1 MPEQVPD
8 AAVREI
14 HSLRELSPQQWKSGI
29 AAWLGWL
36 FDGLDM
42 HLYTLIAAPFV
53 VALALACGFAL
64 GRLMPRADDFFSP
77 EDARDLRQR
86 VWERHWAE
94 NAARGDEHAAR
105 MASGAFDMG
114 LGHTHTDH

>member
-1 MPEQVPD
+1 MTWV
-8 AAVREI
+8 
-14 HSLRELSPQQWKSGI
+14 
-29 AAWLGWL
+29 
-36 FDGLDM
+36 
-42 HLYTLIAAPFV
+42 LIAAPFI

-77 EDARDLRQR
+77 EEAAELRKR

-105 MASGAFDMG
+105 MAFDMD

>member
-1 MPEQVPD
+1 MTWV
-8 AAVREI
+8 
-14 HSLRELSPQQWKSGI
+14 
-29 AAWLGWL
+29 
-36 FDGLDM
+36 
-42 HLYTLIAAPFV
+42 LIAAPFV

-77 EDARDLRQR
+77 EEAAELRKR

-105 MASGAFDMG
+105 MASGVRHGPRPHAHRSLRG
-114 LGHTHTDH
+114 

>member
-1 MPEQVPD
+1 
-8 AAVREI
+8 
-14 HSLRELSPQQWKSGI
+14 
-29 AAWLGWL
+29 
-36 FDGLDM
+36 
-42 HLYTLIAAPFV
+42 
-53 VALALACGFAL
+53 
-64 GRLMPRADDFFSP
+64 MPRADDFFSP
-77 EDARDLRQR
+77 EEAAELRQR

>member
-1 MPEQVPD
+1 MTWV
-8 AAVREI
+8 
-14 HSLRELSPQQWKSGI
+14 
-29 AAWLGWL
+29 
-36 FDGLDM
+36 
-42 HLYTLIAAPFV
+42 LIAAPFV

-77 EDARDLRQR
+77 EEAAELRKR

-94 NAARGDEHAAR
+94 NARAEVEVEAEVKAAMSAYAMGLDARGDAAMHRAHQAALDAEHAAR

>member
-1 MPEQVPD
+1 MTWV
-8 AAVREI
+8 
-14 HSLRELSPQQWKSGI
+14 
-29 AAWLGWL
+29 
-36 FDGLDM
+36 
-42 HLYTLIAAPFV
+42 LIAAPFV

-77 EDARDLRQR
+77 EDARELRQR

-94 NAARGDEHAAR
+94 NAAREQLAQTAR
-105 MASGAFDMG
+105 MASGAFDMD